1 LRPGADRERT
11 LPSVL
16 DSIAHFV
23 QGLIRDIGYPG
34 LFLLIVLESTLV
46 PIPSLLVMPFAG
58 FLAARGEFSLPVILI
73 INSTAALTG
82 SAISYVIGA
91 AGGKPLLLRYG
102 KYILVRPSDLAKTEQ
117 WFARN
122 GAWTV
127 LIARFLPIVRHIISV
142 PAGIARM
149 KLSTFFAQTFLG
161 ATIWGGGL
169 MVLGYEL
176 GARWESVMKTAKKFD
191 LAIAAIIIVAI
202 VVAIVMFVVRR
213 RRAKVADAVG
223 AASTLDRDAS
233 P

>member
-1 LRPGADRERT
+1 M
-11 LPSVL
+11 L

-23 QGLIRDIGYPG
+23 RDLISNLGYPG

-58 FLAARGEFSLPVILI
+58 FLAASGEFSLPVILA
-73 INSTAALTG
+73 INGTAALTG
-82 SAISYVIGA
+82 SAISYLIGA
-91 AGGKPLLLRYG
+91 KGGKPLLLKYG
-102 KYILVRPSDLAKTEQ
+102 KYVLVRPADIEKTEQ

-122 GAWTV
+122 GAWTI
-127 LIARFLPIVRHIISV
+127 LIARFLPVVRHIISV
-142 PAGIARM
+142 PAGVARM
-149 KLSTFFAQTFLG
+149 KLSTFFLQTFLG

-191 LAIAAIIIVAI
+191 LAIAAIIIVVI
-202 VVAIVMFVVRR
+202 VAAIVMFVMRR
-213 RRAKVADAVG
+213 RRAKVAEAVG

>member
-1 LRPGADRERT
+1 M
-11 LPSVL
+11 L

-23 QGLIRDIGYPG
+23 RDLISNLGYPG

-58 FLAARGEFSLPVILI
+58 FLAASGEFSLPVILA

-82 SAISYVIGA
+82 SAISYLIGA
-91 AGGKPLLLRYG
+91 KGGKPLLLKYG
-102 KYILVRPSDLAKTEQ
+102 KYVLVRPADIEKTEQ

-122 GAWTV
+122 GAWTI
-127 LIARFLPIVRHIISV
+127 LIARFLPVVRHIISV
-142 PAGIARM
+142 PAGVARM
-149 KLSTFFAQTFLG
+149 KLSTFFLQTFLG

-191 LAIAAIIIVAI
+191 LAIAAIIIVVI
-202 VVAIVMFVVRR
+202 VAAIVMFVMRR
-213 RRAKVADAVG
+213 RRAKVAEAVG